1 MIFRGYLIQ
10 FTSVLNKANI
20 KIPSCVDCKN
30 DSNIFC
36 TLSRD
41 EKDKL
46 GANKVNNFYKKGQ
59 TIFYEGNQSHG
70 LFCVYTGKIKLSKL
84 SENGKEQIIRLAKKA
99 DILGYRSLFSNE
111 PYQATAVALE
121 DSYVC
126 LLPKDK
132 VFNLLQSN
140 PKMSWKTLLLLSNDL
155 KKAENHLTNIAQ
167 KTVIERIAEA
177 LLLLHSTFGFENT
190 SNIIDVRLTRTEIGE
205 IAGTTTE
212 TTIRTLA
219 KLKKEGLIALDGKK
233 IGINNVSNLANI
245 AKIYD

>member
-1 MIFRGYLIQ
+1 
-10 FTSVLNKANI
+10 
-20 KIPSCVDCKN
+20 
-30 DSNIFC
+30 
-36 TLSRD
+36 
-41 EKDKL
+41 
-46 GANKVNNFYKKGQ
+46 
-59 TIFYEGNQSHG
+59 
-70 LFCVYTGKIKLSKL
+70 
-84 SENGKEQIIRLAKKA
+84 
-99 DILGYRSLFSNE
+99 
-111 PYQATAVALE
+111 VALE

-177 LLLLHSTFGFENT
+177 LLLLHSTFGFENN
-190 SNIIDVRLTRTEIGE
+190 SDIIDVRLTRTEIGE
-205 IAGTTTE
+205 FAGTTTE

-219 KLKKEGLIALDGKK
+219 KLKKEGFIALDGKK
-233 IGINNVSNLANI
+233 IGINNVYNLANV